1 MNGENLLIKR
11 AAKLPDI
18 RLQKA
23 ALAPLAA
30 LIPWLVGGAKAL
42 GGFALRSAIP
52 AAGRLLLG
60 RGATAAASTA
70 GRAAAG
76 TAGRA
81 AASTAARV
89 APSVGQAAGEVAR
102 TGWKP
107 WLRDMAVQTAGME
120 GLSRGIGLLTG
131 GGVQQAAEGAM
142 NQAMP
147 MMQRAMSSAPA
158 LTASTPAQLHP
169 GRVIRASMSQER
181 QIAFDE
187 GIKWACLRKGCDEED
202 HSAVVRLLKSGTAGN
217 RMPLTSETY
226 DSYLRNQSSV
236 LGTPIEGFGNLLGA
250 LNIESPGSGTVNR
263 YMSNRTAA
271 RKAMREA
278 KYNDSQ
284 IDKVERDWVRRN
296 FTQDPQTYS
305 RALAMIDQEAK
316 ARPQVAGSM
325 AGAPEESEPTL
336 EDLQQETEKLTM
348 EEMRESL
355 LAARKQREEAKKQRK
370 YYDIA
375 RKQGPLAAQRAQAMD
390 ERKEME
396 SAYGKLMVDDERRK
410 APPGSLE
417 RKQWEMEVEDSTH
430 ALAEN
435 KRIMSGESKSELGKA
450 EDRKRNDIANAKRR
464 EALMESAIETS
475 VADIEAGRAPR
486 VTINRALG
494 GDPGLREDVAKAVL
508 QRLQESKSPRLASA
522 QEALNRWVTTGSAVA
537 KAPTSA
543 APPPAPAASPVPT
556 APAQPSAA
564 NQSAQAAKPP
574 AVTPSAGPSQPPAP
588 PATQAPS
595 TPQPPAAPVNTSQ
608 GAGAV
613 AQAAKL
619 PSQSIAR
626 ELTPEMLASE
636 QQQMM
641 AKFAPKNPG
650 GPGITNLNQAKAIG
664 QVASGKMVGNVGVV
678 PPAQPAPQMPAGKD
692 VAQAGPPP
700 SPAVTGVVPPPP
712 APKGGGGGGK
722 TEDDIE

>member
-11 AAKLPDI
+11 AAKLPGFSL
-18 RLQKA
+18 RKEAWAFLPWLLTAARA
-23 ALAPLAA
+23 ALPTVGRWLA
-30 LIPWLVGGAKAL
+30 
-42 GGFALRSAIP
+42 
-52 AAGRLLLG
+52 G

-76 TAGRA
+76 TAARA
-81 AASTAARV
+81 L
-89 APSVGQAAGEVAR
+89 PSAGQAVSQAAGGVAR

-120 GLSRGIGLLTG
+120 GLSRGVGLLTG
-131 GGVQQAAEGAM
+131 GGAQQAAEGAM

-147 MMQRAMSSAPA
+147 MMQHAMSSAPA
-158 LTASTPAQLHP
+158 MAPAAPTQLHP
-169 GRVIRASMSQER
+169 GRVIRASLNRER

-187 GIKWACLRKGCDEED
+187 GIKWACLRKGCDKED
-202 HSAVVRLLKSGTAGN
+202 HSAVVQLLKSGTASN
-217 RMPLTSETY
+217 RMPLTPETY
-226 DSYLRNQSSV
+226 DSYLRNQSSF

-250 LNIESPGSGTVNR
+250 VGIENPSSGTVNR
-263 YMSNRTAA
+263 YMSNREAA

-278 KYNDSQ
+278 NYSDSQ
-284 IDKVERDWVRRN
+284 IDKVERDWVRQS

-305 RALAMIDQEAK
+305 RALAMIDREAK

-325 AGAPEESEPTL
+325 AAGAEESEPSL
-336 EDLQQETEKLTM
+336 GDLQQEVEQLNM
-348 EEMRESL
+348 SEMRERL
-355 LAARKQREEAKKQRK
+355 LEARRQREEAKKQRR

-396 SAYGKLMVDDERRK
+396 TAYGKLMVDDERRK
-410 APPGSLE
+410 AAPGSIE
-417 RKQWEMEVEDSTH
+417 RISWEQEREDMTRS
-430 ALAEN
+430 LAEN
-435 KRIMSGESKSELGKA
+435 ERMMKGETKSELGLA
-450 EDRKRNDIANAKRR
+450 EDRKRNDAANAKRR
-464 EALMESAIETS
+464 AALMESAVETS

-494 GDPGLREDVAKAVL
+494 GDPGLRADVAKAVL

-522 QEALNRWVTTGSAVA
+522 QEALGRWTAGSAVA
-537 KAPTSA
+537 AKPPVPAA
-543 APPPAPAASPVPT
+543 APPTPAASPAAT
-556 APAQPSAA
+556 APSQPSAA
-564 NQSAQAAKPP
+564 NQAAQAAKPP
-574 AVTPSAGPSQPPAP
+574 AVTPAPGPSQPSAP
-588 PATQAPS
+588 PSTQAPATS
-595 TPQPPAAPVNTSQ
+595 QPPAAPTNSSQ
-608 GAGAV
+608 GQGAV

-650 GPGITNLNQAKAIG
+650 GSGITNLNQAQAIG

-678 PPAQPAPQMPAGKD
+678 PPAQPAPAQMPAGKD

-722 TEDDIE
+722 VEDDRE